1 MNTYRKLLRIWIA
14 LASFVGFFTGW
25 AFLAKTEETETVI
38 QTETGTIVVEM
49 PAIPELPSID
59 GISAENSGNVQTF
72 LNRTHTQERGGEE
85 EVTDVDGTGGTE
97 QAEGGESGL

>member
-25 AFLAKTEETETVI
+25 AFLAKTEKTETVI
-38 QTETGTIVVEM
+38 QTETGNIVIEM

-59 GISAENSGNVQTF
+59 GLSSENSGSVQTF
-72 LNRTHTQERGGEE
+72 TINPVTNTQSFTPQLR
-85 EVTDVDGTGGTE
+85 TGG
-97 QAEGGESGL
+97 S